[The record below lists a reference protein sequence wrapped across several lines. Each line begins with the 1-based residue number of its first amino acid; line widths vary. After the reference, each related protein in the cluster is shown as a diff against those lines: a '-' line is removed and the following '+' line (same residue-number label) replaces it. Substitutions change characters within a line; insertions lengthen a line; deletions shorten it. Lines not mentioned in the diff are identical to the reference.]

1 MNNYIKHIIE
11 MPETRKNRKQRAGG
25 MPLSYLQK
33 GYVEPSAT
41 AGSNVNVSQ
50 VGLARPVLNA
60 TGGARRRRRQHKNKT
75 YKKIM
80 KGGFFPGVM
89 GSFIQNAKSLLPATA
104 VAAYNTFKNFNK
116 TKRNRY

>member
-1 MNNYIKHIIE
+1 
-11 MPETRKNRKQRAGG
+11 MPQTRKNRKQRAGA

-41 AGSNVNVSQ
+41 AGSRVNVSQ

-60 TGGARRRRRQHKNKT
+60 TGGARRKRGSRRHRSRTH
-75 YKKIM
+75 KKIM

-89 GSFIQNAKSLLPATA
+89 GSFLQNAKSLLPATA

-116 TKRNRY
+116 TKSNRY

>member
-1 MNNYIKHIIE
+1 
-11 MPETRKNRKQRAGG
+11 MPPTRKNRKQRAGG

-41 AGSNVNVSQ
+41 AGSTVNVSQ

-60 TGGARRRRRQHKNKT
+60 TGGARRKHRSRSRSRARTH
-75 YKKIM
+75 KKIM

-89 GSFIQNAKSLLPATA
+89 GSFLQNAKSLLPATA

>member
-1 MNNYIKHIIE
+1 M
-11 MPETRKNRKQRAGG
+11 
-25 MPLSYLQK
+25 
-33 GYVEPSAT
+33 EPSAA
-41 AGSNVNVSQ
+41 AGSTVNVSQ

-60 TGGARRRRRQHKNKT
+60 TGGARRKHRTRSRTH
-75 YKKIM
+75 KKIM

>member
-1 MNNYIKHIIE
+1 
-11 MPETRKNRKQRAGG
+11 MPPTRKNRKQRAGA

-41 AGSNVNVSQ
+41 AGSTVNVSQ

-60 TGGARRRRRQHKNKT
+60 TGGARRKHRSKT
-75 YKKIM
+75 RSRTHKKIM

-89 GSFIQNAKSLLPATA
+89 GSFLQNAKSLLPATA

>member
-1 MNNYIKHIIE
+1 

-60 TGGARRRRRQHKNKT
+60 TGGARRRRRHHKNKSH
-75 YKKIM
+75 KKIM